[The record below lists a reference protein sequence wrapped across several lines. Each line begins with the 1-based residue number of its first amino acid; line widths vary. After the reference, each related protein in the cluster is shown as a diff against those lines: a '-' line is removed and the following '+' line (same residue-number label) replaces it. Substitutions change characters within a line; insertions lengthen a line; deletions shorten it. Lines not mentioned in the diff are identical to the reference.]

1 MYLWVHHFKWAC
13 KDFLKCINKRKVDLF
28 CLRCSSV
35 RSPVRHGQIW
45 LLIWHRSPLFM
56 SKCFDWPGSDKR
68 HNLLTHSLTLLVDC
82 TLPLQ
87 HCCSKQINQR
97 KGKKKGKMRSIH
109 LSATF
114 FTFCRLRNALDEAP
128 QPGIT
133 HFSWPAL
140 RHTVDLQ
147 LRTSLQVEHSAA
159 FPKTVG
165 RSGH

>member
-1 MYLWVHHFKWAC
+1 MYLWVHHFKWAYE
-13 KDFLKCINKRKVDLF
+13 DFFKCINQREVDLF
-28 CLRCSSV
+28 CLCWSSV
-35 RSPVRHGQIW
+35 RFPFRHGQIW
-45 LLIWHRSPLFM
+45 LLIWHLFM

-82 TLPLQ
+82 MLLLQ
-87 HCCSKQINQR
+87 HCCSKRINQR
-97 KGKKKGKMRSIH
+97 KEKKGKMRSIH
-109 LSATF
+109 LSAIF
-114 FTFCRLRNALDEAP
+114 FTFCRLHSALDEAP

-133 HFSWPAL
+133 HFSWPVL
-140 RHTVDLQ
+140 RHTVALQ